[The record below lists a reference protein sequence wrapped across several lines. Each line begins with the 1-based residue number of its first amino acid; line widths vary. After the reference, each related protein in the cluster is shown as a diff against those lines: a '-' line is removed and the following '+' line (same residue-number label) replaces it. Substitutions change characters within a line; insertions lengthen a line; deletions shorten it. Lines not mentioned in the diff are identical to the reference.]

1 MIHFCRFSIY
11 KLYSLIHTHNNKSWK
26 EKLKKKMRENV
37 FVVVF
42 SLFSQSLCSRALR
55 SYFVLVPGRAAPA
68 LPLLSGPLT
77 TLSGLWRD
85 ELAFWVTSCS
95 ILFLMATS
103 RPWKEEKR
111 MVLRL
116 FKSLWRKKNLKD
128 DLLEIL
134 IAHLFQ
140 LLLLNNLCLLWR
152 NNSAFDKEKTNKTS
166 LNLSQDAS
174 VCVCSA
180 VHIWWISI

>member
-1 MIHFCRFSIY
+1 MLKSALCATSNKHISVVFLFTRFTLWSTLGKPIT
-11 KLYSLIHTHNNKSWK
+11 INH
-26 EKLKKKMRENV
+26 EKRNLKKRRENMLLL
-37 FVVVF
+37 
-42 SLFSQSLCSRALR
+42 SLLSQSVCSRALR

-103 RPWKEEKR
+103 RPWKEEKK
-111 MVLRL
+111 MISRL

-128 DLLEIL
+128 DLQEIL

-152 NNSAFDKEKTNKTS
+152 NNSAFDKEKKDKNI
-166 LNLSQDAS
+166 N
-174 VCVCSA
+174 
-180 VHIWWISI
+180 